1 MGLASAKDHVS
12 LYHMTQLE
20 ASTSVFQYA
29 VVLATFLIVQ
39 QFTSQKQLKTE
50 KVYLSLQG
58 GISL

>member
-12 LYHMTQLE
+12 LYHMTQPE

-39 QFTSQKQLKTE
+39 QFTSKKQLKTE
-50 KVYLSLQG
+50 KVYLSLQR